1 MRNEALEKVGE
12 TLVGEWNLTMTGA
25 WFLDS
30 LEDEVQGK
38 ATIEWLNDAF
48 LHLRSELGE
57 EHSSWDWVIGRS
69 DAHEELTLLYHDDRG
84 VCRVFAMT
92 FADGEW
98 TLSRVDPDFH
108 QRWIA
113 TVEPDRIVGRWEA
126 SEDGGATWRTD
137 FELIWERR

>member
-1 MRNEALEKVGE
+1 MH
-12 TLVGEWNLTMTGA
+12 
-25 WFLDS
+25 
-30 LEDEVQGK
+30 GK
-38 ATIEWLNDAF
+38 ATIEWLNDDF

-92 FADGEW
+92 FADGAW
-98 TLSRVDPDFH
+98 TLTRVDPDFH

-137 FELIWERR
+137 FDLIWERR